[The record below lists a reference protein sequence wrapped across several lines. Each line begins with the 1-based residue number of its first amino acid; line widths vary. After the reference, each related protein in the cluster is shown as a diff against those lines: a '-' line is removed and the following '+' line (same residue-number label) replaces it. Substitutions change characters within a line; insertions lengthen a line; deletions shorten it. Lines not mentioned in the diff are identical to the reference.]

1 MFSVAFSPLRRL
13 AMAGVCAATAFV
25 AISPANA
32 VTFVLNDV
40 AGRVAGTPAER
51 GFAAAAAFWSSALTN
66 DVAIKLDID
75 FRSLDP
81 GVLGSTGSNTGSLLV
96 QNAYFGL
103 ATTGNSALD
112 AQAVANLSPL
122 GASQFGPG
130 IYAIAPVTS
139 AYVDPANNFGV
150 DTTQTQLDNDGGV
163 NNVVLDVNTANI
175 RALGFNR
182 DDDGINLNN
191 VTDGSVTFSSDFAF
205 DFDPR
210 DGIAPG
216 SFDFIGVAIHEIG
229 HALGFVSGI
238 DTYDVVG
245 RDNGPLAAAF
255 ESGVFGT
262 TDIGE
267 FRVFSMLDLFRYSAD
282 GVLDLSVGTDSYF
295 SIDGGA
301 TRMFGGSLFST
312 GTYNGDGDQASH
324 WDDSNYHVGT
334 PGCPVGDTPLGIMDP
349 TFAPCEAGSVRALD
363 LAAFDAM
370 GWNVNLDVLANG
382 GYQFTTTQAF
392 NAIPEPMLW
401 AQMILG
407 FGLLGG
413 AMRRIRARKVTLAI
427 A

>member
-1 MFSVAFSPLRRL
+1 MYQSVSTKLRHL
-13 AMAGVCAATAFV
+13 TVAGLCAATAFTAV
-25 AISPANA
+25 APANA
-32 VTFVLNDV
+32 ASFILNDV
-40 AGRVAGTPAER
+40 GGRVAGTQAER
-51 GFAAAAAFWSSALTN
+51 GFNAAAAFWSRILTN
-66 DVAIKLDID
+66 DVTIRLDID
-75 FRSLDP
+75 FTALDP
-81 GVLGSTGSNTGSLLV
+81 GVLGSTRSNSGSLLV
-96 QNAYFGL
+96 QNAYYGL
-103 ATTGNSALD
+103 ATSGNSALD

-139 AYVDPANNFGV
+139 AYADPANRFGV
-150 DTTQTQLDNDGGV
+150 DTTKTSLDNDGGI

-175 RALGFNR
+175 RALGFTT
-182 DDDGINLNN
+182 DDDGNDLGN

-210 DGIAPG
+210 DGITPG

-245 RDNGPLAAAF
+245 RNNGPLAGPF
-255 ESGVFGT
+255 EAGDFGT
-262 TDIGE
+262 TDIGD
-267 FRVFSMLDLFRYSAD
+267 FRIFSMLDLFRYSAD

-301 TRMFGGSLFST
+301 TQMFGGSLFST
-312 GTYNGDGDQASH
+312 GSFNGNGDQASH
-324 WDDSNYHVGT
+324 WRDSKYFVGT
-334 PGCPVGDTPLGIMDP
+334 PGCPIGDTPLGIMDP
-349 TFAPCEAGSVRALD
+349 TFAPCEAGAVRALD

-370 GWNVNLDVLANG
+370 GWNVNLDVLGNKDFV
-382 GYQFTTTQAF
+382 YTTTQAF
-392 NAIPEPMLW
+392 NAIPEPMVW

-413 AMRRIRARKVTLAI
+413 AMRRVRARKVTLAI